1 MWLTEDEQQKLLE
14 TSNRITERISKA
26 VQQALQAMR
35 FGALQEDIEKVYR
48 LAEKL
53 DKRQQA
59 QIKAELR
66 SLSARAATYKSN
78 IDD

>member
-1 MWLTEDEQQKLLE
+1 MWLTDEEQRKLLE
-14 TSNRITERISKA
+14 TSNRITERITNAVTAALKA
-26 VQQALQAMR
+26 MHFGVLQS
-35 FGALQEDIEKVYR
+35 DVEKVYK

-66 SLSARAATYKSN
+66 SLAARAATYKSN
-78 IDD
+78 IDE